1 MAYPDWKPIIQLKR
15 INNVTPDINLPSY
28 PSTLQEGEVCLTYN
42 KTNLTS
48 NEVGISVG
56 VGKDKPIFLGYFGR
70 QDTSNSNLYPTLK
83 SNDFQVEDEPSSKLS
98 YSINGISVWLKRV
111 ALAIFKNNERY
122 TAANIIR
129 NNKTYQKFMGSSSD
143 LSLYNYTSSAY
154 GIEENNTSEGSKIDN
169 ITLLT
174 ADQLNGKSI
183 EILHKQVNS
192 TAVMPDFEYSNSP
205 TATIAQGESHY
216 IYKYGAGNLT
226 NWPKIIHEDPN
237 GNIISNNTS
246 IAGLRI
252 SSYVRN
258 ILDSPTTPDKAN
270 SWRIKAYKA
279 NRNVLIRGNIAIWN
293 GSYTEDVILQSG
305 HTYYIP
311 IDIPDGYKVNESI
324 SPVYSTVSASKY
336 TYTGANGTTQNFEV
350 VPLNI
355 NIGYKTIGNIKHC
368 YLYINNS
375 GPSITL
381 DKHIA
386 NAIYSRISTVFTIN
400 YLV

>member
-15 INNVTPDINLPSY
+15 INNVTPATNLPSY
-28 PSTLQEGEVCLTYN
+28 PFTLEEGEVCLTYN
-42 KTNLTS
+42 KNDSTS

-56 VGKDKPIFLGYFGR
+56 VGKDKPRFLGYFGR
-70 QDTSNSNLYPTLK
+70 QGTSNSNLYPTLK
-83 SNDFQVEDEPSSKLS
+83 SDHFQAEDEASSKLS
-98 YSINGISVWLKRV
+98 YSISNISTWLKRV
-111 ALAIFKNNERY
+111 ALAIFKNNESY
-122 TAANIIR
+122 EGPFITR
-129 NNKTYQKFMGSSSD
+129 NNIPYEKFMGNFSNLISH
-143 LSLYNYTSSAY
+143 NYTSCAY
-154 GIEENNTSEGSKIDN
+154 GIERHNTSKGSKIDN

-192 TAVMPDFEYSNSP
+192 TAVMPDFEYSDSP
-205 TATIAQGESHY
+205 TTDITQGKTHR

-226 NWPKIIHEDPN
+226 DWPKIIHEDPN
-237 GNIISNNTS
+237 GNIISDNTS

-258 ILDSPTTPDKAN
+258 NLDYPTTQNNAN
-270 SWRIKAYKA
+270 SWRIKAYKT

-293 GSYTEDVILQSG
+293 ASNNDIILQSG

-311 IDIPDGYKVNESI
+311 IDIPDEYKVNENI

-336 TYTGANGTTQNFEV
+336 TYTGTNGTIQDFEV

-381 DKHIA
+381 DKHIE

-400 YLV
+400 YLI